1 MSDTLTTLVLTAD
14 RWDGDGPPWLV
25 FPLFWLL
32 FIAAVVVAV
41 VYHRR
46 RNRLAPRQAGE
57 ARLAE
62 LFATGEIS
70 EEEYRARR
78 GVLREK

>member
-25 FPLFWLL
+25 VPLFWLL
-32 FIAAVVVAV
+32 LVAAVVAAA

-46 RNRLAPRQAGE
+46 RDRAAPQQAGE
-57 ARLAE
+57 RRLAE
-62 LFATGEIS
+62 LYAAGEIS

-78 GVLREK
+78 GVLRER